1 MQVRNSFDEG
11 CVAGKGRIGG
21 THTTTVLSRK
31 LVSIFD

>member
-11 CVAGKGRIGG
+11 RVAGKGRISG